1 MTTIIEKIVE
11 TWPNRAAVR
20 NDAALREVQ
29 WESERPDY
37 PIEMLPFHRHPT
49 FVALDDHKK
58 RANVALAWLGYNER
72 GVTAE
77 ELGANPALMM
87 ESQADSRG
95 ADALGV

>member
-29 WESERPDY
+29 WEAERPDY

-49 FVALDDHKK
+49 FVALDNHESSFGRWDGGEKSS
-58 RANVALAWLGYNER
+58 REGIVARRPGAPPPR
-72 GVTAE
+72 PRSR
-77 ELGANPALMM
+77 ELCRHRPL
-87 ESQADSRG
+87 
-95 ADALGV
+95 